1 MNNIQIKDVA
11 IYHPQNVV
19 DNQVY
24 LDHFDKQGK
33 DVRGLLKSLGREK
46 RYIIDSPDE
55 TPLTM
60 AIKASEA
67 VLEKADLKAT
77 DLDMIIFTTQTPE
90 TTLPSNAVR
99 LFNHLQPKAETV
111 IYDLNANCAGMTIA
125 FEQISHYMKSN
136 TSIQRALIVGS
147 DYWSLISDPE
157 DPLCYAG
164 FSDSAAAIIV
174 ERTSEEK
181 GFIDSIYHVNTVF
194 AETMM
199 YPAEGLT
206 KGIRET
212 GNLKYARTVPFDGGI
227 VLDVTYGMIETLLT
241 RNQLQPSDVKYC
253 FSQSAL
259 NNIQKIKEHFHL
271 SDEQVVYIGDK
282 FGYTGT
288 SSPFIALHEGLASG
302 QVKRGDYV
310 VFWTVGTGFELVAT
324 LIKY

>member
-1 MNNIQIKDVA
+1 MNNIKIKDVA
-11 IYHPQNVV
+11 IYHPENVV
-19 DNQVY
+19 DNQFY

-46 RYIIDSPDE
+46 RYISNDSNE
-55 TPLTM
+55 TTLTM
-60 AIKASEA
+60 AIQATNA
-67 VLEKADLKAT
+67 VLEKTNLKAT

-99 LFNHLQPKAETV
+99 LFNHLQPKPETI
-111 IYDLNANCAGMTIA
+111 IYDMNANCAGMTIA
-125 FEQISHYMKSN
+125 FEQVSHYMKSN
-136 TSIQRALIVGS
+136 TSIERALIVGS
-147 DYWSLISDPE
+147 DHWSLISDPE

-174 ERTSEEK
+174 ERTAVEV

-199 YPAEGLT
+199 YPAEGLA
-206 KGIRET
+206 KGVRET
-212 GNLKYARTVPFDGGI
+212 GDLKYARTVPFDGGI
-227 VLDVTYGMIETLLT
+227 VLDATYNMLDTLLT
-241 RNQLQPSDVKYC
+241 RNQLKPDEVKYC

-259 NNIQKIKEHFHL
+259 NNIKKIKEHFDL
-271 SDEQVVYIGDK
+271 SDEQVVFIGDK

-288 SSPFIALHEGLASG
+288 SSPFIALHEGLESG
-302 QVKRGDYV
+302 QVKHGDHV